1 MRSRV
6 YLALI
11 ATVGAIVLLARE
23 AEGQVFTPSYMAPR
37 AAADVGVYLSEG
49 PGDFAIEGIW
59 RTRQGGYDLG
69 LRAGIADTYD
79 LGLLIGGELRDPIS
93 TGSPLDLALTGAAQ
107 GLIIMDGDSG
117 VGFAGGLT
125 LGHTFDAGDLSF
137 TPYLHPRV
145 AVIAGF
151 GPDDVDL
158 ELLADFGV
166 DIRLSQSLDLRFG
179 FGFGDYTADWGVG
192 FAWR

>member
-1 MRSRV
+1 MTSRV
-6 YLALI
+6 YLAFI
-11 ATVGAIVLLARE
+11 AVVGAIVTLAPE

-37 AAADVGVYLSEG
+37 PAADVGVYLSDG
-49 PGDFAIEGIW
+49 PGDFAVEGIW

-69 LRAGIADTYD
+69 LRAGIADTHD
-79 LGLLIGGELRDPIS
+79 LGILIGGELRDPIAANA
-93 TGSPLDLALTGAAQ
+93 PLDIALTGAVQ

-117 VGFAGGLT
+117 VGFSGGLT
-125 LGHTFDAGDLSF
+125 FGHTFDAGDVAF
-137 TPYLHPRV
+137 TPYIHPRV
-145 AVIAGF
+145 ALIAGF

-158 ELLADFGV
+158 ELLADFGLDV
-166 DIRLSQSLDLRFG
+166 RLSRSLDLRFG